1 MGSCASPGRV
11 AEWQQ
16 LVRRLKPTAVV
27 AKDGSGDY
35 RTVQARASA
44 PFVVALSPSSC
55 LTPSIPLPQLSRA
68 TPVACTS
75 PLCYFVPLFSFRLYA
90 PRGDPLLHSPS
101 SLHHNSLSHPIFLTQ
116 TLPTL
121 TLPSRSPREQA
132 AVTAAREGAVIYI
145 KAGRYEEQ
153 VRVGVRRLT
162 LLGDGPSR
170 TILSFNRSQA
180 GHGASLTDSAV
191 LGVQMSGFVAM
202 GIAVE
207 NTAGVAGMQA
217 VALLVNADRS
227 AFYQCRFSG
236 YQDTVFAWGK
246 RQYYHNCT
254 IEGSVDFIFGYA
266 SAVFDRCRLRVRK
279 GRNQSYIA
287 ASGRALAN
295 DTGGFVFIDSRVET
309 AGATRIA
316 LARPWGMCA
325 RTIYIRTYLD
335 SNIMNEG
342 WEAWHNRINSRTPY
356 FAEFQS
362 YGPGARPKLRPSWVQ
377 PGQISPVVASSIC
390 SRNFPPPYALRIATM
405 ATVDAELFQQKDKNP
420 LVLLGAFTTAAVLV
434 AGLASFK
441 QGNDR
446 RSQMLMRARVVA
458 QGGTVALMLGTI
470 GVDGFQERMHNFSQ
484 KFLSPPSKGNPSS
497 QP

>member
-116 TLPTL
+116 TLP
-121 TLPSRSPREQA
+121 SRSPREQA

-191 LGVQMSGFVAM
+191 LGVQMSGLVAM

-335 SNIMNEG
+335 SN
-342 WEAWHNRINSRTPY
+342 T
-356 FAEFQS
+356 
-362 YGPGARPKLRPSWVQ
+362 
-377 PGQISPVVASSIC
+377 SIC